1 MMQHKIVSQS
11 EWTAQRKAL
20 LAKEKEFTRA
30 RDQLERRASQ
40 AAVGQGGQGLRF
52 RHA

>member
-11 EWTAQRKAL
+11 EWTAQRKAF

-30 RDQLERRASQ
+30 RDQLSAERRKLPM
-40 AAVGQGGQGLRF
+40 GQGGQGLRV